1 MIIQQRFRS
10 GKEGMTIAK
19 ISLKFKNLMNKEN
32 GFLKFFFFLSKIFTM
47 THTKKTFKSS
57 NKNSNYINQLLIL
70 LLLKQTHKYQ

>member
-32 GFLKFFFFLSKIFTM
+32 GFLKFFFSFQKFLQW
-47 THTKKTFKSS
+47 HTQKKH
-57 NKNSNYINQLLIL
+57 
-70 LLLKQTHKYQ
+70 LKAAIRIAIT